1 MCGVISR
8 FDLLYEY
15 NGFVRSFLVF
25 LSRIF
30 NDFRSFFPVFCCFG

>member
-15 NGFVRSFLVF
+15 NGFVRSFFSVSF
-25 LSRIF
+25 T
-30 NDFRSFFPVFCCFG
+30 DF